1 MAGLEILAI
10 KIKQE
15 RKVGLRILAI
25 KIKMGLK
32 ARKMGPETRIA
43 MQTMRQVVI
52 HLHQEVEGKCRIARS
67 LESICTPGTT
77 FCYP

>member
-1 MAGLEILAI
+1 MIRHEMKAILQRKLGPLGKKVAPEIS
-10 KIKQE
+10 
-15 RKVGLRILAI
+15 
-25 KIKMGLK
+25 
-32 ARKMGPETRIA
+32 IA
-43 MQTMRQVVI
+43 MQTMRQFVI